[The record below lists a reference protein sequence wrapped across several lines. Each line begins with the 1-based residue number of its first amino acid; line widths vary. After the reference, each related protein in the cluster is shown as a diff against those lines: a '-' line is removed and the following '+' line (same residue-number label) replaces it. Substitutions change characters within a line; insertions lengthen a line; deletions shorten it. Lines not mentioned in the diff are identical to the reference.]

1 MPDNGTYI
9 LSNVGF
15 SSNEKPTLLLQ
26 KDESF
31 LEFTPLGHS
40 FTLSFDINQ
49 RHCTGWRDIT
59 DGSRFACP
67 DNQLVDAKYEQC
79 PKCQQRTGFNP
90 AFYHATSISPQQEA
104 RNNEPHLLY
113 LAHFG
118 SGLIKVG
125 ISHAKRERAR
135 LLEQGARS
143 AVILDQFPSAHIAR
157 QYEAKI
163 AALAGFA
170 ETVQL
175 RKKLDL
181 IAQLYNPQTAATELS
196 TAITAIESE
205 LGIAFNKSEFISLD
219 AIYFPNQ
226 IPELSHTFN
235 TAKQNLISGICIGQL
250 GSILFC
256 SQDDKIFYLP
266 LKKYIGYLVKFT
278 DTLTAI
284 ETPARQTSLF

>member
-26 KDESF
+26 KGENF
-31 LEFTPLGHS
+31 LEFAPLGHG
-40 FTLSFDINQ
+40 FTLSFDVVQ

-59 DGSRFACP
+59 NGGRFTCP
-67 DNQLVDAKYEQC
+67 DDQLVDAKYEQC

-163 AALAGFA
+163 ATLPGFA

-175 RKKLDL
+175 RKKQEL
-181 IAQLYNPQTAATELS
+181 ITQPYDTQTAATELT
-196 TAITAIESE
+196 TAIATIESTIGVTFNTS
-205 LGIAFNKSEFISLD
+205 GIISLD
-219 AIYFPNQ
+219 DIYFADRVPN
-226 IPELSHTFN
+226 LSYAHDT
-235 TAKQNLISGICIGQL
+235 TKDRLVSGACIGQL
-250 GSILFC
+250 GSIILC
-256 SQDDKIFYLP
+256 AQDEEIFYLP
-266 LKKYIGYLVKFT
+266 LKKYIGYEMKLNNT
-278 DTLTAI
+278 ITPID
-284 ETPARQTSLF
+284 TPARQTSLF